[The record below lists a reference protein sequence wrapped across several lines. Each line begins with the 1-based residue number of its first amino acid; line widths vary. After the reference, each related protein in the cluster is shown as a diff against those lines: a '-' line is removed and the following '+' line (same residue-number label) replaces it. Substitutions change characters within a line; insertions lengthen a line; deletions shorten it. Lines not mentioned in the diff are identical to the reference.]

1 MIGTILGT
9 LVLPGKIAISDW
21 LTALIAV
28 DSLAIL
34 FRWRVS
40 DPLLVAAT
48 AVIGLIVFPIL
59 QPTWDW

>member
-1 MIGTILGT
+1 
-9 LVLPGKIAISDW
+9 VLPGKIAISDW
-21 LTALIAV
+21 LTAFIAA

-40 DPLLVAAT
+40 DPLLVAGT